1 MIQADILL
9 ATEPRFSG
17 GSSTALLADAE
28 AFLDAGATIALLPV
42 TSDFFAGAPDEINP
56 HILALA
62 DRDGVVLVKDRAQV
76 SCQTAFFH
84 HPLTFAHQIKERVAV
99 SAKSA
104 VLVAHHPPFYGD
116 GALEYNPISITR
128 NIRKS
133 FGPTPLWAPVS
144 GGVRAQLACFAPLI
158 CLSAEDWT
166 NVFDTNNWIATDKAF
181 SRQTSCVGRHS
192 RPDFLK
198 WPDFAKDAQKALT
211 PGPDWHTRIMGLA
224 PELATDLSPAATGWD
239 VLEFN
244 AEPVTDFLNS
254 LDAFSY
260 FYHSRWVEA
269 FGRTIVEAMLM
280 ERPCVLDQRLKPN
293 FGPLAT
299 YCSISEATGCLNH
312 LRDNPRETQKRATD
326 VRAQVVASYSKDC
339 VMERLAA
346 LGPTSDTQ
354 NPTFGRL
361 TTLRKTIGL
370 ARRKRLTR

>member
-62 DRDGVVLVKDRAQV
+62 DRDGVVLVEDRAQV

-104 VLVAHHPPFYGD
+104 VLVAHHPPFYG
-116 GALEYNPISITR
+116 
-128 NIRKS
+128 
-133 FGPTPLWAPVS
+133 
-144 GGVRAQLACFAPLI
+144 
-158 CLSAEDWT
+158 
-166 NVFDTNNWIATDKAF
+166 
-181 SRQTSCVGRHS
+181 
-192 RPDFLK
+192 
-198 WPDFAKDAQKALT
+198 FAKDAQKALT